1 MAATLVG
8 EAAIRIVPTL
18 RGFKTEADRRLN
30 AMKFDHIK
38 IEFDPQLGKAEAE
51 VQAWRE
57 RQELK
62 AVSIPV
68 RADLQTFRRD
78 LSQVEHIFKR
88 NSLSRALRLNVK
100 VIGLDALPVLAYA
113 AGSAA
118 SGLDAL
124 AKSAFALPGLLGGAL
139 ASVGA
144 LAVGLNGVG
153 AAFKAYSS
161 DTKDATTRAR
171 EIASANRSLESSY
184 RSYGMAIRDTV
195 REIQDLNAENRRS
208 SLNVADAVLSV
219 QEAADRIREGGQRSL
234 TELKRDQLSYLQALD
249 HLQEVQTKA
258 QRTAQDAADA
268 NAQGVEGADRVLD
281 ALDQIAKNTE
291 ALSASKISEV
301 DKALGQLSPNARK
314 TVEAIHGLS
323 GAWHELQQ
331 GAQDNLFEGLDK
343 QITDL
348 GTKALP
354 GLSVGIRRTASGIN
368 AALKS
373 ALTSVAGG
381 SNQGLMSAIF
391 GNTDVFWRNMA
402 RGMDPLISGF
412 LRLTKESSDFLPR
425 IGNAFT
431 AVFNRF
437 DAFTKRVSADGSLDR
452 WIDSGLKAVGDLGS
466 SLVNIGGIVSSVATA
481 FDKASGHKGG
491 FLASLADGTK
501 KLDEFLKSARGQN
514 LLAKYFDEARDFIDR
529 LWNALKRIKGGI
541 GDAVEAAREWS
552 AAMLGTLGVFISSA
566 RWIEQH
572 THALSTLL
580 KVYLTYRTVKPIL
593 EGLTGAWKNY
603 NKVVEAASRFE
614 GTRNLPGVQAT
625 ARNLRV
631 AKGEELPGLSSRQAR
646 EEALRF
652 GEAVDRAGNRYDAF
666 GRKIKEVE
674 PKLAS
679 TATAAGTAAGRIN
692 EAGDAAARAGEKIG
706 GAGKASM
713 LTRVGALA
721 GALLGPLALT
731 AAVGGAIVAI
741 DKLGESHR
749 KAAEDADKQRIALD
763 SLKGAI
769 DDVTGNLNTR
779 GVTETAQN
787 AQKYSIPGLGDRNL
801 FEDARRSN
809 LVQSDAQLL
818 SAMLPGNDM
827 QRNQLLGAGQEQL
840 KSVIGSSEVWRG
852 DADLWNERGIDLDTF
867 VAGLRGDQKAKEK
880 VDKAY
885 NDILQSHN
893 IFPWMPAAAN
903 TPRISAGQA
912 TGSIPHDFTSVL
924 KSTGTIDLAA
934 PLIGLSDIPSTL
946 GQHSAD
952 KRQVNEAANGQ
963 GRFKPSGR
971 GGAIFG
977 PSGGL
982 NDSSHIAIGQD
993 GNGVVT
999 TDRDPNVDDT
1009 IGTTTKIR
1017 DGQYETRLTTDAT
1030 TQLLDVQKFKDGG
1043 LVKGIG
1049 GPRDDMNLVRVS
1061 PYEHITNADAVSY
1074 YGVKLFDDLNNKR
1087 IPRHFGGGFPFDIPL
1102 QPPTPI
1108 PAPPAPDVS
1117 SAMLGPG
1124 SAAGPVP
1131 APFSPISSM
1140 MLPPAPAEPSTPG
1153 TGNAALDIALNN
1165 SSAPAPLPAPPPKP
1179 TPVPDLPPVGPK
1191 QTLNPG
1197 GPVAIGKPTPHL
1209 GDTPVTPGP
1218 GDLDVPGVDAALGGG
1233 EPAPREPYGLE
1244 LGSNSQGYGGG
1255 GVKFPDWVNQVGAA
1269 FGLKPST
1276 YPGHQ
1281 EKAGLNKGIDWSGPP
1296 ENLRAFAE
1304 YVKSVPGM
1312 EQVIFM
1318 DPRDGTKIGVDPGD
1332 RGVNQSIEDYY
1343 RDDWGG
1349 HTDHVHTR
1357 QSWSIPMPGA
1367 ASNLPG
1373 VYQQE
1378 LGGSGAPNLLAALKT
1393 LPDNIQPV
1401 SLAKQVGQ
1409 VGLQALAG
1417 MFGLDLSYLQA
1428 AQSVGNYYLGDDAKK
1443 NKNPLDKF
1451 MGALNGQSSGAT
1463 DIADQAMSD
1472 YKSGASGLTPA
1483 LQQKLAANGM
1493 SFDPS
1498 SNGSGKGGAPA
1509 SGLGQSVTKEQ
1520 IHARYGS
1527 LIAQICAAMGVD
1539 PALWQKPL
1547 EEQIWTESKG
1557 DPFSINPN
1565 DSDGKGGKQTVKG
1578 LFNFLPT
1585 TFDSYKVENIGS
1597 GSINDPVS
1605 QIAAAINYTT
1615 KRWGVNKDGSP
1626 NRIGQGIGFANGGW
1640 ADDLAWLSTGE
1651 YRTSGDATQFYGPA
1665 LFDALNSKKIP
1676 RNGFADGGF
1685 PLFIPPP
1692 PAPGAGGQTPGP
1704 LDLGQPDQPDQQP
1717 GGVTVPSIGAAGA
1730 VPSTGGAPGPGATAP
1745 APDPGALPQVNDALT
1760 EVGGAG
1766 AAIGDE
1772 SGANDPAAQPGAS
1785 PTDQP
1790 DMRATLGAAPASQEH
1805 NNPSVS
1811 GAIKG
1816 AAGAIGSLAATAA
1829 SMATNMGAPG
1839 AGGAAGQGIQAGF
1852 QMGGQA
1858 ISGAVNILSSLMV
1871 GTATGGSTQSAS
1883 GIPMMP
1889 SRQPQQTGVPKLVN
1903 DNRQYHVTNLDEFK
1917 RVQQTSDAQAAM
1929 PYIQKYG

>member
-18 RGFKTEADRRLN
+18 RGFKTEADRRLQ

-38 IEFDPQLGKAEAE
+38 IEFDPQLAKAEAQ
-51 VQAWRE
+51 VQAWRQ
-57 RQELK
+57 RQEHD
-62 AVSIPV
+62 AVTIPV

-78 LSQVEHIFKR
+78 LSQVEHVFKR
-88 NSLSRALRLNVK
+88 SSVSKALRLNVK
-100 VIGLDALPVLAYA
+100 VIGLDALPALAYA

-124 AKSAFALPGLLGGAL
+124 AKSAFALPGLVGGAL

-161 DTKDATTRAR
+161 DSKDAASRAR
-171 EIASANRSLESSY
+171 EIATANRNVESSY

-219 QEAADRIREGGQRSL
+219 QEAADRIRAGGQRSL

-291 ALSASKISEV
+291 ALSASKITEV
-301 DKALGQLSPNARK
+301 DRALGKLSPNMRA

-323 GAWHELQQ
+323 GAWQELQQ
-331 GAQDNLFEGLDK
+331 GAQDSLAEGLDK

-348 GTKALP
+348 GTKAIP
-354 GLSVGIRRTASGIN
+354 GLSIGIRRTASGIN

-373 ALTSVAGG
+373 ALTSVAGN
-381 SNQGLMSAIF
+381 SNQGFLSSIF
-391 GNTDVFWRNMA
+391 GNTDIFWRNMA
-402 RGMDPLISGF
+402 RGMDPLISGII
-412 LRLTKESSDFLPR
+412 RLTKESSDFLPR

-431 AVFNRF
+431 TVFNRF
-437 DAFTKRVSADGSLDR
+437 DQFTQRVSADGSLDR
-452 WIDSGLKAVGDLGS
+452 WIDTGLKAVGDLGN
-466 SLVNIGGIVSSVATA
+466 SLLNISGIVSSVAAA

-491 FLASLADGTK
+491 LISSLADGTK
-501 KLDEFLKSARGQN
+501 RLDEFLKSTRGQN

-529 LWNALKRIKGGI
+529 LWDALKRIKGGI

-580 KVYLTYRTVKPIL
+580 KVYLTYRTVKPII
-593 EGLTGAWKNY
+593 EGLTSTWKNY
-603 NKVVEAASRFE
+603 NKVVEAAARFE
-614 GTRNLPGVQAT
+614 GTRNLPGVQST
-625 ARNLRV
+625 ARNLRI

-666 GRKIKEVE
+666 GRKLKDVE
-674 PKLAS
+674 PKLTA
-679 TATAAGTAAGRIN
+679 TATAAGNAGKSFTD
-692 EAGDAAARAGEKIG
+692 AGDAAGRAGEKIG

-721 GALLGPLALT
+721 GALFGPLALT
-731 AAVGGAIVAI
+731 AAVGGAIMAI

-749 KAAEDADKQRIALD
+749 KAAEDADRQRSALED
-763 SLKGAI
+763 LKGAI
-769 DDVTGNLNTR
+769 DDVTGNLSAQ
-779 GVTETAQN
+779 GVTDTAQK
-787 AQKYSIPGLGDRNL
+787 AQKYAIPGLGDRNL
-801 FEDARRSN
+801 FEDARRTN
-809 LVQSDAQLL
+809 QVQSDAQLL
-818 SAMLPGNDM
+818 AAMLPGNDA
-827 QRNQLLGAGQEQL
+827 QRSQLLGAGQERL

-867 VAGLRGDQKAKEK
+867 VAGLRGDQTAKAK

-885 NDILQSHN
+885 NEILESHN
-893 IFPWMPAAAN
+893 IFSWMPAAIN

-934 PLIGLSDIPSTL
+934 PLIGLSDIPSSL

-952 KRQVNEAANGQ
+952 KRQVNEASNGQ
-963 GRFKPSGR
+963 GRFKPGGR

-977 PSGGL
+977 PFGGL

-993 GNGVVT
+993 GNGVIT

-1009 IGTTTKIR
+1009 IGSTTRIR
-1017 DGQYETRLTTDAT
+1017 DGQYETRLTADAT
-1030 TQLLDVQKFKDGG
+1030 AQLLDVQKFKDGG

-1087 IPRHFGGGFPFDIPL
+1087 IPRHFGGGFPFDIPQ
-1102 QPPTPI
+1102 QPPTPVPL
-1108 PAPPAPDVS
+1108 PAPAPDIT
-1117 SAMLGPG
+1117 SAMLGP
-1124 SAAGPVP
+1124 SA
-1131 APFSPISSM
+1131 
-1140 MLPPAPAEPSTPG
+1140 PAPAPG
-1153 TGNAALDIALNN
+1153 PTGSPAIDIAMGR
-1165 SSAPAPLPAPPPKP
+1165 PAPLPAPPPP
-1179 TPVPDLPPVGPK
+1179 PAPDLAPIGPK

-1197 GPVAIGKPTPHL
+1197 GPPSIGKPTPHL
-1209 GDTPVTPGP
+1209 DDTPVTPGP
-1218 GDLDVPGVDAALGGG
+1218 GADLSIPGADVALGGG
-1233 EPAPREPYGLE
+1233 IPSVREPYGLA
-1244 LGSNSQGYGGG
+1244 LGSNSQGYGGQ

-1269 FGLKPST
+1269 FGVKPST

-1357 QSWSIPMPGA
+1357 QSWSIPMPGGQ
-1367 ASNLPG
+1367 SVLPG
-1373 VYQQE
+1373 LYQQ
-1378 LGGSGAPNLLAALKT
+1378 LPGGSGTPNLLAALKT

-1401 SLAKQVGQ
+1401 SIAKQVGQ

-1428 AQSVGNYYLGDDAKK
+1428 AQQVGNFYLGDESKK
-1443 NKNPLDKF
+1443 KSDPLGSF
-1451 MGALNGQSSGAT
+1451 MSALNGGSAGT
-1463 DIADQAMSD
+1463 DVADQAMSD
-1472 YKSGASGLTPA
+1472 YTNGIAGLSPQ
-1483 LQQKLAANGM
+1483 LQQKLSANGM

-1498 SNGSGKGGAPA
+1498 SNSSGKGATPT

-1520 IHARYGS
+1520 IHARYGA

-1539 PALWQKPL
+1539 PALWQTPL

-1565 DSDGKGGKQTVKG
+1565 DSDGKGGKQTVQG

-1585 TFDSYKVENIGS
+1585 TFDAYKVENIGS

-1626 NRIGQGIGFANGGW
+1626 NRIGKGTGFANGGW
-1640 ADDLAWLSTGE
+1640 ADSLAWLSTGE
-1651 YRTSGDATQFYGPA
+1651 YRMGGDATQFYGPA

-1704 LDLGQPDQPDQQP
+1704 LDLGQPDQPDQP
-1717 GGVTVPSIGAAGA
+1717 GPVNTPMPSIGAAGA

-1745 APDPGALPQVNDALT
+1745 APVPGALPTVNDALA

-1766 AAIGDE
+1766 AAMGAGPQAGDP
-1772 SGANDPAAQPGAS
+1772 GAQPGAS

-1790 DMRATLGAAPASQEH
+1790 DARATLGAAPASQEH

-1852 QMGGQA
+1852 QIGGQA

-1889 SRQPQQTGVPKLVN
+1889 QRQPQQTGVPKLVN

>member
-18 RGFKTEADRRLN
+18 RGFKTEADRRLQ

-51 VQAWRE
+51 VDAWRK
-57 RQELK
+57 RQELN

-88 NSLSRALRLNVK
+88 NSLSKALRLNVK
-100 VIGLDALPVLAYA
+100 VIGLDALPALAYA

-368 AALKS
+368 AALRS
-373 ALTSVAGG
+373 ALSSVAGG

-452 WIDSGLKAVGDLGS
+452 WIDSGLKAVGDLGN

-529 LWNALKRIKGGI
+529 LWDALKRIKGGI

-552 AAMLGTLGVFISSA
+552 AAMLGTFGVFISSA

-603 NKVVEAASRFE
+603 NKVVEAAARFD

-731 AAVGGAIVAI
+731 AAVGGAIMAI

-749 KAAEDADKQRIALD
+749 KAAEDADRQRIALD

-787 AQKYSIPGLGDRNL
+787 AQKYAIPGLGDRNL

-818 SAMLPGNDM
+818 SAMLPGNDV

-893 IFPWMPAAAN
+893 IFPWMPAAIN

-946 GQHSAD
+946 GQHGAD
-952 KRQVNEAANGQ
+952 KRQVNEATNGQ
-963 GRFKPSGR
+963 GRFKQGGR

-977 PSGGL
+977 PFGGL

-993 GNGVVT
+993 GNGVIT
-999 TDRDPNVDDT
+999 TDRDPNIDET
-1009 IGTTTKIR
+1009 IGSTTRVR
-1017 DGQYETRLTTDAT
+1017 DGQYETHLTADAT
-1030 TQLLDVQKFKDGG
+1030 AQLLDVQKFANGG

-1074 YGVKLFDDLNNKR
+1074 YGVRLFDDLNNKR
-1087 IPRHFGGGFPFDIPL
+1087 IPRHFGGGFPFDIPI
-1102 QPPTPI
+1102 QPPAPI
-1108 PAPPAPDVS
+1108 PAPPAPDIT
-1117 SAMLGPG
+1117 SAMLGTGAAP
-1124 SAAGPVP
+1124 SA
-1131 APFSPISSM
+1131 
-1140 MLPPAPAEPSTPG
+1140 PSPG
-1153 TGNAALDIALNN
+1153 TGNAALDIALN
-1165 SSAPAPLPAPPPKP
+1165 SSPAPLPVPPPQP
-1179 TPVPDLPPVGPK
+1179 APVPDLPPVGPK

-1197 GPVAIGKPTPHL
+1197 GPPSIGTSSPHL
-1209 GDTPVTPGP
+1209 ESSPVTPGP
-1218 GDLDVPGVDAALGGG
+1218 GADFGGVDIGAASDGQI
-1233 EPAPREPYGLE
+1233 PVREPYGLAM
-1244 LGSNSQGYGGG
+1244 GSNSQGYGGE

-1281 EKAGLNKGIDWSGPP
+1281 EKAGLNKGIDWSGSP

-1357 QSWSIPMPGA
+1357 QSWSIPLPGS
-1367 ASNLPG
+1367 ASSLPG
-1373 VYQQE
+1373 VYQQA
-1378 LGGSGAPNLLAALKT
+1378 LGGTGKPNLLAALKT

-1401 SLAKQVGQ
+1401 SIAKQVGQ

-1417 MFGLDLSYLQA
+1417 IFGLDLSYVQA
-1428 AQSVGNYYLGDDAKK
+1428 AQQIGNYYLGDDAKK
-1443 NKNPLDKF
+1443 NRNPLEKF
-1451 MGALNGQSSGAT
+1451 MGALNGGGSSAGT
-1463 DIADQAMSD
+1463 DVADQAMGD
-1472 YKSGASGLTPA
+1472 YANGVAGLSPQ
-1483 LQQKLAANGM
+1483 LQQKLAASGM

-1498 SNGSGKGGAPA
+1498 SNSSGKGATPS
-1509 SGLGQSVTKEQ
+1509 SGLGQSTTKEQ
-1520 IHARYGS
+1520 IHARYGA
-1527 LIAQICAAMGVD
+1527 LIARICAAMGVD
-1539 PALWQKPL
+1539 PAKWVGPL

-1565 DSDGKGGKQTVKG
+1565 DTDGKGGKQTVKG
-1578 LFNFLPT
+1578 LLNFLPT
-1585 TFDSYKVENIGS
+1585 TFDAYKVENIGA
-1597 GSINDPVS
+1597 GDINDPAS
-1605 QIAAAINYTT
+1605 QIAAAINYTRR
-1615 KRWGVNKDGSP
+1615 KWGVNEDGSP
-1626 NRIGQGIGFANGGW
+1626 KQIGRGQGFANGGW
-1640 ADDLAWLSTGE
+1640 PTDLAWLSTGE
-1651 YRTSGDATQFYGPA
+1651 YRTGGDATQYYGPA
-1665 LFDALNSKKIP
+1665 LFDALNKKQLP
-1676 RNGFADGGF
+1676 RGFADGGF

-1766 AAIGDE
+1766 AAIGDQ

-1811 GAIKG
+1811 GAIRG

>member
-51 VQAWRE
+51 VQAWRQ
-57 RQELK
+57 RQELN

-88 NSLSRALRLNVK
+88 NSLSKALRLNIK
-100 VIGLDALPVLAYA
+100 VIGLDALPALAYA
-113 AGSAA
+113 AGSAT

-153 AAFKAYSS
+153 AAFKAYSADS
-161 DTKDATTRAR
+161 KDATTRAR
-171 EIASANRSLESSY
+171 EIATANRNVESSY
-184 RSYGMAIRDTV
+184 RSYRMAVRDTI

-301 DKALGQLSPNARK
+301 DKALGQLSPNMRK
-314 TVEAIHGLS
+314 TVEAVHGLS

-331 GAQDNLFEGLDK
+331 SSQDALSEGLDVA
-343 QITDL
+343 ITEL
-348 GTKALP
+348 GQKALP
-354 GLSVGIRRTASGIN
+354 GLSIGIRRTASGIN
-368 AALKS
+368 AALRS
-373 ALTSVAGG
+373 ALSSVGG
-381 SNQGLMSAIF
+381 NANQGLMSAIF
-391 GNTDVFWRNMA
+391 GNTDIFWRNMA

-412 LRLTKESSDFLPR
+412 TRLTKESSDFLPR
-425 IGNAFT
+425 IGNAFSS
-431 AVFNRF
+431 VFDRF
-437 DAFTKRVSADGSLDR
+437 DRFTKRVSTDGSLDR
-452 WIDSGLKAVGDLGS
+452 WIDSGLKAIGDLGN
-466 SLVNIGGIVSSVATA
+466 SLLNIGGIVSSVAAA

-491 FLASLADGTK
+491 FISSLADGTK
-501 KLDEFLKSARGQN
+501 KLDDFLKSTRGQN
-514 LLAKYFDEARDFIDR
+514 MLAKYFGEARDFIDR
-529 LWNALKRIKGGI
+529 LWDALKRVKGGI

-552 AAMLGTLGVFISSA
+552 AAMLGALGVFISSA

-603 NKVVEAASRFE
+603 NKVVEAAARFE
-614 GTRNLPGVQAT
+614 GTRNIPGVQAT

-666 GRKIKEVE
+666 GRKVKEVE
-674 PKLAS
+674 PKL
-679 TATAAGTAAGRIN
+679 TATTTAAGNARKGIN
-692 EAGDAAARAGEKIG
+692 DVGDAATRAGEKIG
-706 GAGKASM
+706 GAGRASM

-721 GALLGPLALT
+721 GALFGPLALT
-731 AAVGGAIVAI
+731 AAVGGAIIAI

-749 KAAEDADKQRIALD
+749 KAAEDADRQRVALD
-763 SLKGAI
+763 GLKGAI
-769 DDVTGNLNTR
+769 DDVTGNLNAQ
-779 GVTETAQN
+779 GVTETAKS
-787 AQKYSIPGLGDRNL
+787 AQKYAIPGLGDRNL

-818 SAMLPGNDM
+818 AAMLPGNDA
-827 QRNQLLGAGQEQL
+827 QRSQLLGAGQEQL
-840 KSVIGSSEVWRG
+840 KSIIGSSAVWRG

-893 IFPWMPAAAN
+893 IFPWMPAAVN

-912 TGSIPHDFTSVL
+912 TGAIPHDFTSVL

-934 PLIGLSDIPSTL
+934 PLIGLSDIPSSL
-946 GQHSAD
+946 GQHGAD
-952 KRQVNEAANGQ
+952 KRQVNEASNGQ
-963 GRFKPSGR
+963 GRFKPGGR
-971 GGAIFG
+971 GAAIFG
-977 PSGGL
+977 PFGGL

-993 GNGVVT
+993 GNGVIT
-999 TDRDPNVDDT
+999 TDRDPNVDET
-1009 IGTTTKIR
+1009 IGSTTKVR
-1017 DGQYETRLTTDAT
+1017 DGQYETHLTADAT
-1030 TQLLDVQKFKDGG
+1030 AQLLDVQKFKDGG
-1043 LVKGIG
+1043 LVRGIG

-1087 IPRHFGGGFPFDIPL
+1087 IPRHFGGGFPFDIPQ
-1102 QPPTPI
+1102 QPP
-1108 PAPPAPDVS
+1108 
-1117 SAMLGPG
+1117 M
-1124 SAAGPVP
+1124 PVP
-1131 APFSPISSM
+1131 SPIGPIGGGGGIAPM
-1140 MLPPAPAEPSTPG
+1140 PAVAPGFMPEPAAPAPAPAPV
-1153 TGNAALDIALNN
+1153 
-1165 SSAPAPLPAPPPKP
+1165 PAPLPAPPPRP
-1179 TPVPDLPPVGPK
+1179 APAPDLPPIGPK

-1197 GPVAIGKPTPHL
+1197 GAAPSIGKPAPHL

-1218 GDLDVPGVDAALGGG
+1218 GADFSIPGADIALGGG
-1233 EPAPREPYGLE
+1233 VPDIREPYGIAV
-1244 LGSNSQGYGGG
+1244 GSNSEGFGGQ
-1255 GVKFPDWVNQVGAA
+1255 GVKFPDWVNQLGSA
-1269 FGLKPST
+1269 FGLKAST

-1281 EKAGLNKGIDWSGPP
+1281 EKSGLNKGIDWTGPP

-1332 RGVNQSIEDYY
+1332 RGANQSIEDYY

-1357 QSWSIPMPGA
+1357 QSWSIP
-1367 ASNLPG
+1367 LPG
-1373 VYQQE
+1373 GRSMLPNIYQQG
-1378 LGGSGAPNLLAALKT
+1378 GGSGTPNLLAALKT

-1401 SLAKQVGQ
+1401 SIAKQVGQ

-1417 MFGLDLSYLQA
+1417 IFGLDLSYVQA
-1428 AQSVGNYYLGDDAKK
+1428 AQQIGNYYLSDEPKK
-1443 NKNPLDKF
+1443 NSNPLDKF
-1451 MGALNGQSSGAT
+1451 MGALNGSNGSNSGA
-1463 DIADQAMSD
+1463 DVADQAMSD
-1472 YKSGASGLTPA
+1472 YSSGVAGLSPQ

-1498 SNGSGKGGAPA
+1498 AYSSGKGGAPT
-1509 SGLGQSVTKEQ
+1509 SGLGQSTTKEQ
-1520 IHARYGS
+1520 IHARYGA

-1539 PALWQKPL
+1539 PSLWQKPL

-1565 DSDGKGGKQTVKG
+1565 DTDGKGGRQTVQG

-1605 QIAAAINYTT
+1605 QIAAAINYTI

-1626 NRIGQGIGFANGGW
+1626 NQIGRGVGFADGGW
-1640 ADDLAWLSTGE
+1640 ANDLAWLSTGE
-1651 YRTSGDATQFYGPA
+1651 YRTSGDATKFYGPA
-1665 LFDALNSKKIP
+1665 LFDALNSKKVP
-1676 RNGFADGGF
+1676 RNVAKGFADGGF

-1704 LDLGQPDQPDQQP
+1704 LDLDQPEQQP
-1717 GGVTVPSIGAAGA
+1717 APTVQVPSIGAAGA

-1766 AAIGDE
+1766 AAMGAGPQAGDP
-1772 SGANDPAAQPGAS
+1772 GAQPGAS

-1790 DMRATLGAAPASQEH
+1790 DMRATLGAAPTSQEH

-1816 AAGAIGSLAATAA
+1816 AAGAIGGLAAMAA
-1829 SMATNMGAPG
+1829 SMGINTAAPG

-1858 ISGAVNILSSLMV
+1858 ISGAVNILSSLLV

-1883 GIPMMP
+1883 GIPMLP

-1917 RVQQTSDAQAAM
+1917 RVQATSDAQAAM
-1929 PYIQKYG
+1929 PYISKYG

>member
-18 RGFKTEADRRLN
+18 RGFKTEADRRLQ
-30 AMKFDHIK
+30 AMKFDHVK
-38 IEFDPQLGKAEAE
+38 IEFDPQLAKAEAQ
-51 VQAWRE
+51 VQAWRQ
-57 RQELK
+57 RQEHD
-62 AVSIPV
+62 AVTIPV

-88 NSLSRALRLNVK
+88 SSVSKALRLNVK
-100 VIGLDALPVLAYA
+100 VIGLDALPALAYA

-161 DTKDATTRAR
+161 DSKDAASRAR
-171 EIASANRSLESSY
+171 EIATANRNVESSY
-184 RSYGMAIRDTV
+184 RSYGMAVRDTL

-219 QEAADRIREGGQRSL
+219 QEAADRIRQGGQQSI

-249 HLQEVQTKA
+249 HLQEVQTRA

-281 ALDQIAKNTE
+281 ALDQIAKNTD

-301 DKALGQLSPNARK
+301 DRALGKLSPNARK

-323 GAWHELQQ
+323 SAWGELEQ

-373 ALTSVAGG
+373 ALTSVAGN
-381 SNQGLMSAIF
+381 SNQGFLSSIF
-391 GNTDVFWRNMA
+391 GNTDIFWRNMA
-402 RGMDPLISGF
+402 RGMDPLISGI

-431 AVFNRF
+431 TVFNRF
-437 DAFTKRVSADGSLDR
+437 DQFTKRVSADGSLNR
-452 WIDSGLKAVGDLGS
+452 WIDTGLKAVGDLGN
-466 SLVNIGGIVSSVATA
+466 SLVNIGSIVSSVAGA

-491 FLASLADGTK
+491 FIATLAEETK
-501 KLDEFLKSARGQN
+501 KLDEFLKSTRGQN

-529 LWNALKRIKGGI
+529 LWDALKRIKGGI
-541 GDAVEAAREWS
+541 GDAVQAAREWS

-580 KVYLTYRTVKPIL
+580 KAYLTFRTVKPIL
-593 EGLTGAWKNY
+593 EGLTSVWKNY
-603 NKVVEAASRFE
+603 NKVVEAAAKFE
-614 GTRNLPGVQAT
+614 GTRNLPGVQST
-625 ARNLRV
+625 ARNLRI
-631 AKGEELPGLSSRQAR
+631 ARGDELPGLSSRQAR
-646 EEALRF
+646 EEARRY
-652 GEAVDRAGNRYDAF
+652 GEAIDAAGNRYDAF
-666 GRKIKEVE
+666 GRKVRDVE
-674 PKLAS
+674 PKLN
-679 TATAAGTAAGRIN
+679 ATGTAAETAGRRIGA
-692 EAGDAAARAGEKIG
+692 AGDAAGRAGDKIG
-706 GAGKASM
+706 GAGTASM
-713 LTRVGALA
+713 LSRAKALTGALI
-721 GALLGPLALT
+721 GPLALT
-731 AAVGGAIVAI
+731 VAI
-741 DKLGESHR
+741 GAVISAVDKMGEAHR
-749 KAAEDADKQRIALD
+749 NAAEDANRQKAALEG
-763 SLKGAI
+763 LKDAI
-769 DDVTGNLNTR
+769 DDVTGN
-779 GVTETAQN
+779 VTAQGAADTAKQ

-801 FEDARRSN
+801 FDDAKRSG
-809 LVQSDAQLL
+809 LVKTDAEYLAALLPNNQGKRDQLNKQGSDQLR
-818 SAMLPGNDM
+818 ATIGN
-827 QRNQLLGAGQEQL
+827 
-840 KSVIGSSEVWRG
+840 SEVWKN
-852 DADLWNERGIDLDTF
+852 DAKLWEDHGVDLDTF
-867 VAGLRGDQKAKEK
+867 ISAARGDQGALGK
-880 VDKAY
+880 VRDAY
-885 NDILQSHN
+885 NGMLREGGVMDWEPDAIKQADIWRLRTKGELPED
-893 IFPWMPAAAN
+893 I
-903 TPRISAGQA
+903 
-912 TGSIPHDFTSVL
+912 TSVL
-924 KSTGTIDLAA
+924 QKTGTANVVA
-934 PLIGLSDIPSTL
+934 PLIGLSDLPSTL
-946 GQHSAD
+946 GQHGTD
-952 KRQVNEAANGQ
+952 KRQVNEAVNGTGRYKQ
-963 GRFKPSGR
+963 GGR
-971 GGAIFG
+971 GSAIFG

-999 TDRDPNVDDT
+999 TDRDPNVDET
-1009 IGTTTKIR
+1009 IGETIKLQ
-1017 DGQYETRLTTDAT
+1017 DGRFETRLTADAT
-1030 TQLLDVQKFKDGG
+1030 AELLDVQKFKDGG
-1043 LVKGIG
+1043 LVQGIG
-1049 GPRDDMNLVRVS
+1049 GPRDDLNLVRVS

-1087 IPRHFGGGFPFDIPL
+1087 IPRHFGGGFPFDIPQL
-1102 QPPTPI
+1102 PPTPVPI
-1108 PAPPAPDVS
+1108 PAPAPDITSAMLGPSGPAPAPSIGNPALDIAMGNGPAPAPAPAPPAP
-1117 SAMLGPG
+1117 
-1124 SAAGPVP
+1124 P
-1131 APFSPISSM
+1131 A
-1140 MLPPAPAEPSTPG
+1140 
-1153 TGNAALDIALNN
+1153 
-1165 SSAPAPLPAPPPKP
+1165 
-1179 TPVPDLPPVGPK
+1179 PVGPR

-1197 GPVAIGKPTPHL
+1197 GAPSISKPTPHL

-1218 GDLDVPGVDAALGGG
+1218 GADLSIPGAEVALGGG
-1233 EPAPREPYGLE
+1233 IPPVREPYGIA
-1244 LGSNSQGYGGG
+1244 LGSNSEGYGGQ

-1357 QSWSIPMPGA
+1357 QSWSIPMPGGP
-1367 ASNLPG
+1367 SGLPG
-1373 VYQQE
+1373 VYEQ
-1378 LGGSGAPNLLAALKT
+1378 LPGGSGSPNLLAALKT
-1393 LPDNIQPV
+1393 LPENIQPV
-1401 SLAKQVGQ
+1401 SIAKQVGQ

-1417 MFGLDLSYLQA
+1417 FFGLDLSYLQA
-1428 AQSVGNYYLGDDAKK
+1428 AQSIGNFYLGDDSKQKK
-1443 NKNPLDKF
+1443 GNPLDGF
-1451 MGALNGQSSGAT
+1451 MGALNGTGGSAGT
-1463 DIADQAMSD
+1463 DVADQAMSD
-1472 YKSGASGLTPA
+1472 YTNGIAGLSPQ
-1483 LQQKLAANGM
+1483 LQQKLTANGM

-1498 SNGSGKGGAPA
+1498 SNSSGKGATPT

-1520 IHARYGS
+1520 IHARYGA
-1527 LIAQICAAMGVD
+1527 LIAQICTAMGVD
-1539 PALWQKPL
+1539 PAQWQKPL

-1565 DSDGKGGKQTVKG
+1565 DTDGKGGKQTVQG

-1585 TFDSYKVENIGS
+1585 TFDAYKVENIGS

-1626 NRIGQGIGFANGGW
+1626 NQIGRGSGFADGGW
-1640 ADDLAWLSTGE
+1640 ANNLAWLSTGE
-1651 YRTSGDATQFYGPA
+1651 YRTGGDATQYYGPA

-1676 RNGFADGGF
+1676 RNAAKGFADGGF

-1745 APDPGALPQVNDALT
+1745 APDPGALPTVNDALA

-1766 AAIGDE
+1766 AAMGAGPQEGDP
-1772 SGANDPAAQPGAS
+1772 GAQPGAS

-1790 DMRATLGAAPASQEH
+1790 DARATLGAAPASQEH

-1852 QMGGQA
+1852 QIGGQA

-1883 GIPMMP
+1883 GIPLMP
-1889 SRQPQQTGVPKLVN
+1889 QRQPQQTGVPKLVN